1 MPCRTPEETSC
12 EDVIADENPY
22 VTSCGPRVSNLR
34 GFGYQNQDLTITKT
48 FNIKEEIQ
56 FQLRADIFNLWN
68 WHHFGTRF
76 DTSINSP
83 GFGTTWGAS
92 DPRFIQLGA
101 KFVF

>member
-1 MPCRTPEETSC
+1 M
-12 EDVIADENPY
+12 
-22 VTSCGPRVSNLR
+22 GNLR
-34 GFGYQNQDLTITKT
+34 GFGNQNQGPSITKA
-48 FNIKEEIQ
+48 FQIKKEEIQ

-76 DTSINSP
+76 DTSIDSP